1 MTEERS
7 DKIKQEARLNI
18 GHALRGLREAMNLS
32 QEALAEKVGIKR
44 SNIARIEGGK
54 YNVTLDTL
62 AVIANALDC
71 NINFCINDA
80 DSLPDGAL

>member
-18 GHALRGLREAMNLS
+18 GHALRELREAMNLS
-32 QEALAEKVGIKR
+32 QEALAEATGIKR

-62 AVIANALDC
+62 ALIANALDC